1 MTTPLSQFPKPEA
14 EQYHGRRKL
23 YLVPNFA
30 FGPDAPEEAQDLL
43 ERYWSEVRDHIN
55 NLERSLGS
63 VAHVYHETMFV
74 EGEEGMKLLDGLN
87 PKGYSFIQAM
97 CSSTAR
103 LEATEDRALV
113 EESSDWQRCI
123 SVGLMSEKVMKLAMD
138 SLQEVTQSRYQHMSS
153 RIDETLQEGEAAV
166 LFVREDHRIQFPT
179 DVQVFYVAPPA
190 LDALKRWM
198 SDRLRPAAPPGS
210 ESPESEQSVG
220 EGEPAESE
228 QSAEEQQPQAP
239 EESEQS
245 TEVQEPQ
252 KSEESGE

>member
-1 MTTPLSQFPKPEA
+1 MTTPLSQFAKPEA
-14 EQYHGRRKL
+14 EQYQGRRKL

-55 NLERSLGS
+55 NLERSLES
-63 VAHVYHETMFV
+63 VAHIYHETLFS
-74 EGEEGMKLLDGLN
+74 EGEEGMKLLEGLN

-123 SVGLMSEKVMKLAMD
+123 SVGLISEKVMKLAFD
-138 SLQEVTQSRYQHMSS
+138 GLQEVTQSRYQHMSS
-153 RIDETLQEGEAAV
+153 RIDETLQEGEAGV

-198 SDRLRPAAPPGS
+198 SDRLRPAAPQSPERP
-210 ESPESEQSVG
+210 ESPEPEQS
-220 EGEPAESE
+220 P
-228 QSAEEQQPQAP
+228 EEQKQQEP
-239 EESEQS
+239 EE
-245 TEVQEPQ
+245 
-252 KSEESGE
+252 